1 MDMDTHMNAIDRIS
15 NEPRG
20 GLSRNTKL
28 ALLSAVAVA
37 LFFVLREHWSHAL
50 GLAPYLLL
58 ISCPL
63 MHLFGH
69 RHHGGHEHGSPTD

>member
-1 MDMDTHMNAIDRIS
+1 MDMDTPMNSLDRSS
-15 NEPRG
+15 NEPRD

-28 ALLSAVAVA
+28 ALLSAVAIA

-69 RHHGGHEHGSPTD
+69 RHHRGHEHGTHAD

>member
-1 MDMDTHMNAIDRIS
+1 MNSTNPLSRD
-15 NEPRG
+15 PTD

-28 ALLSAVAVA
+28 ALLSTLAVA
-37 LFFVLREHWSHAL
+37 LFFVLREHWSHTL

-63 MHLFGH
+63 MHLLGH
-69 RHHGGHEHGSPTD
+69 RRHRS